1 MWRRK
6 LLAVGI
12 SVALLAPGWL
22 GVTGLTLLV
31 ALVPMLWLSAQTDDS
46 QRGWWSMFGWS
57 LLICVGWNLSTI
69 MWIGN
74 STPVGPI
81 AATLASTFVTMVGI
95 MTFHMVSKRATKAL
109 AYTVLVSL
117 WVALE
122 HIYATGDFSWPW
134 LLLGNGL
141 SNDIWA
147 VQWYEYTGLFGGSVW
162 VLISN
167 ILFFEAWQSRKT
179 LGWIVAGVVA
189 IVPIIGSLVIFYTY
203 EEPHEE
209 SVVVSVV
216 QPNVDCY
223 DKFNGDRNAQK
234 RNLID
239 LICELP
245 DSVQFVFL
253 PETTIPDY
261 YWEDRLSRM
270 AFIEELRDTISSR
283 LPSAI
288 VVAGTN
294 TMVRYRAG
302 NKSETARKSRSVQ
315 GEYYDVFNSAVGLT
329 KEDGYQLHHKVKLV
343 IGVENTPTWVFKIF
357 NFFVVDLGGV
367 VGQIGRGEE
376 PTTFEHADVTFAPA
390 ICYEGLY
397 GDFYRGFVK
406 RGAQFMGIISNDG
419 WWGDTAGHKHLY
431 TMSSLRAVETRR
443 SIARSANTGI
453 SGFINSRGDNLEMLT
468 WEERGTITR
477 RVWLNDKMTLYTLY
491 GDYIARIAKFVALL
505 SLLYY
510 MAYRIKRRNYLD

>member
-1 MWRRK
+1 MWWRK
-6 LLAVGI
+6 IVAVAL

-22 GVTGLTLLV
+22 GGSGLTLLV
-31 ALVPMLWLSAQTDDS
+31 ALLPMLWLSAQAEDS
-46 QRGWWSMFGWS
+46 KRGWWGVFGWS
-57 LLICVGWNLSTI
+57 LLMCVGWNMSTI

-81 AATLASTFVTMVGI
+81 AATLASTLVTMVGI
-95 MTFHMVSKRATKAL
+95 MTFHTVSKKASKEL

-162 VLISN
+162 ILLSN
-167 ILFFEAWQSRKT
+167 ILIFEAWQSRKVSR
-179 LGWIVAGVVA
+179 WIVAGGVA
-189 IVPIIGSLVIFYTY
+189 ISPIILSLIIFYTY
-203 EEPHEE
+203 EEPHKE

-234 RNLID
+234 RNIID
-239 LICELP
+239 LISSLP
-245 DSVQFVFL
+245 DSTQFVFL
-253 PETTIPDY
+253 PETTIPEY
-261 YWEDRLSRM
+261 YWEDRLERM
-270 AFIEELRDTISSR
+270 LFIEELRDTISSR
-283 LPSAI
+283 LPDAI
-288 VVAGTN
+288 VIAGTN
-294 TMVRYRAG
+294 TMVRYREG
-302 NKSETARKSRSVQ
+302 EQSETARKSRQVQ

-329 KEDGYQLHHKVKLV
+329 KDEEYQLHHKVKLV
-343 IGVENTPTWVFKIF
+343 IGVENTPTWIFKLF

-367 VGQIGRGEE
+367 VGQIGRGEKA
-376 PTTFEHADVTFAPA
+376 TTFTHAGVTFAPA

-397 GDFYRGFVK
+397 GDFYRCFV
-406 RGAQFMGIISNDG
+406 RGGAEFMGIISNDG

-431 TMSSLRAVETRR
+431 SMSSLRAVETRR

-491 GDYIARIAKFVALL
+491 GDYVARIAKFIALL